1 MNIHNDGKTIYCE
14 INANLVASN
23 VKEFI
28 EQLKAVLDGDE
39 NYKMLIID
47 LSKTE
52 SIDSMGI
59 TFLISSYKTL
69 NSRQK
74 TVRLAGVSEGML
86 RIFKM
91 MKLDEVFKLNEEA

>member
-1 MNIHNDGKTIYCE
+1 MNIAKEGNIINCE

-28 EQLKAVLDGDE
+28 EQLKSILDTEDGYE
-39 NYKMLIID
+39 ALHID

-59 TFLISSYKTL
+59 TFLISTYKTL
-69 NSRQK
+69 GARGK
-74 TVRLAGVSEGML
+74 IVKLIGVSEGML

-91 MKLDEVFKLNEEA
+91 MKLDEVFHLSL